1 VARSAPCHYY
11 DRIWIERGE
20 NMKVIYHKDRPLLEF
35 PDEPWRQS
43 LRLAVNRSA
52 GSNSL
57 SVWLAEMGDHHRTPL
72 HWHDT
77 EEVLVFLEVD
87 GDGFA
92 RVGDEEH
99 KIETQTSVVVPAGT
113 VHAFGLRDGRVLKS
127 ISILPDA
134 DAVPGHRILQKG
146 EESFEMP
153 ALKKK

>member
-1 VARSAPCHYY
+1 
-11 DRIWIERGE
+11 
-20 NMKVIYHKDRPLLEF
+20 MKVIYHKDQPLLEF

-57 SVWLAEMGDHHRTPL
+57 SVRIAEMGDHHRTPL

-99 KIETQTSVVVPAGT
+99 KNRNPDQRSCSDWNGS
-113 VHAFGLRDGRVLKS
+113 RVR
-127 ISILPDA
+127 A
-134 DAVPGHRILQKG
+134 A
-146 EESFEMP
+146 
-153 ALKKK
+153 

>member
-1 VARSAPCHYY
+1 MNGGVQSDSEKKEQQYEIH
-11 DRIWIERGE
+11 
-20 NMKVIYHKDRPLLEF
+20 HKDRPLLEF

-57 SVWLAEMGDHHRTPL
+57 SVWLADMGDHHRTPL

-99 KIETQTSVVVPAGT
+99 KIETQTSVVVP
-113 VHAFGLRDGRVLKS
+113 
-127 ISILPDA
+127 P
-134 DAVPGHRILQKG
+134 
-146 EESFEMP
+146 
-153 ALKKK
+153 